1 MHSSWLCR
9 QHLGGLSR
17 PRHLPAAFVIEPA
30 IRIRSSFSVAQAER
44 WPMSQE
50 LQVKLSGMWV
60 ALMLTS
66 VMSSG
71 SEKGEA
77 AVGDVSSPSVAAR
90 DCIETPRQQR

>member
-44 WPMSQE
+44 WPDVQE

-71 SEKGEA
+71 STA
-77 AVGDVSSPSVAAR
+77 ATSSQERSPAAQSAGR
-90 DCIETPRQQR
+90 S